1 MSTTDPNLDQ
11 TLPSSKPIT
20 PAPII
25 ASFLGVLENSNAPAL
40 PTTVLP
46 FHGTEGIFIGLEP
59 VAKTIFFALIFFF
72 FALIVRYLDFVC

>member
-59 VAKTIFFALIFFF
+59 VAKTIFFALI
-72 FALIVRYLDFVC
+72 